1 MRDKITVIAPGRICL
16 FGEHQDF
23 LGLGVI
29 SLAIDLHIRIYG
41 RIRRDRILNIKMPDI
56 HQEEVI
62 DLSKPIIYDKPRCY
76 LKSVLKVLKR
86 DGIELERG
94 FDIEIRGNIPINAGT
109 SSSSALVIA
118 WTKFVLCA
126 CNRDVE
132 PEKIARYGYLAEV
145 AEFNEPGGMMDHF
158 TSSLGGVIYVD
169 STPLFSYERLPS
181 SLSGFILV
189 DSLERKETL
198 EVLRRSKEDVIT
210 GLKIIREKK
219 KDFDLRSAST
229 EEALEL
235 ARDLPQG
242 IKEKVIANIYNR
254 DLCKKAYEMLK
265 RDLIIPE
272 KLGQMITEHHY
283 HLSLG
288 LKVSTPKLD
297 RLLEIALLNGALG
310 AKLNGSGGGGCIFVY
325 APGYEGEIAKVL
337 EEEGAKTF
345 IVKVDEG
352 VRILD

>member
-1 MRDKITVIAPGRICL
+1 MKDEITVIAPGRICL

-29 SLAIDLHIRIYG
+29 SLAIDLHIRISG
-41 RIRRDRILNIKMPDI
+41 KIRRDGILHIKMPDI
-56 HQEEVI
+56 NQEEFI

-76 LKSVLKVLKR
+76 LKSVLNVLKR
-86 DGIELERG
+86 DGIELEKG

-118 WTKFVLCA
+118 WTKFLLYA
-126 CNRDVE
+126 CDRDVE

-158 TSSLGGVIYVD
+158 TSSLGGLIYVD
-169 STPLFSYERLPS
+169 SNPPFSYERLPS
-181 SLSGFILV
+181 NLSGFVLA

-198 EVLRRSKEDVIT
+198 EVLRRSKEDVIS
-210 GLKIIREKK
+210 GLKLIRERK
-219 KDFDLRSAST
+219 KDFDLRNVST

-235 ARDLPQG
+235 AKDLPEG
-242 IKEKVIANIYNR
+242 IREKIIANIYNR
-254 DLCKKAYEMLK
+254 DLCRKAYEMFK
-265 RDLIIPE
+265 KDLVIPE

-288 LKVSTPKLD
+288 LNVSTPKLD
-297 RLLEIALLNGALG
+297 RLVEIALLNGALG
-310 AKLNGSGGGGCIFVY
+310 AKLNGSGGGGCIFAY
-325 APGYEGEIAKVL
+325 APGYEKEVAKAL

-352 VRILD
+352 TRILD

>member
-1 MRDKITVIAPGRICL
+1 MRNEITVIAPGRICL

-29 SLAIDLHIRIYG
+29 SFAIDLHIRISG
-41 RIRRDRILNIKMPDI
+41 KIRKDKILYIKMPDI
-56 HQEEVI
+56 NGEEII
-62 DLSKPIIYDKPRCY
+62 DLSKPIVYDKPRCY
-76 LKSVLKVLKR
+76 LRSVLNVLKR

-118 WTKFVLCA
+118 WTKFILHA
-126 CNRDVE
+126 CGRDME

-158 TSSLGGVIYVD
+158 TSSLGGIIYVD
-169 STPLFSYERLPS
+169 SIPPFSYEKLSPN
-181 SLSGFILV
+181 LSGFILA

-198 EVLRRSKEDVIT
+198 EVLKKSKKDV
-210 GLKIIREKK
+210 LKGIELIQEKK
-219 KDFDLRSAST
+219 KDFNLRNIST

-235 ARDLPQG
+235 ANDLPEG
-242 IKEKVIANIYNR
+242 IREKIIANIYNR
-254 DLCKKAYEMLK
+254 DLCRKAYEMLRK
-265 RDLIIPE
+265 DLVIPE

-288 LKVSTPKLD
+288 LKVSTPRLD
-297 RLLEIALLNGALG
+297 RLVETALLNGALG
-310 AKLNGSGGGGCIFVY
+310 AKLNGSGGGGCIFAY
-325 APGYEGEIAKVL
+325 APGYEEEVAKAL
-337 EEEGAKTF
+337 EEEGAKTY
-345 IVKVDEG
+345 IVKVDKG